1 MPTQFSSEKIG
12 FELSTLTSFAPA
24 KARNKTPFRI
34 AILADFSGRD
44 NRGLG
49 DVGLSLAS
57 GRLVPVDVDNFD
69 ELPAKLGT
77 EIHIPIGGE
86 DGPRIAI
93 RFCELDDFHPDRI
106 FDRLE
111 VFQKLKE
118 ARKRLQ
124 DPTTFAEA
132 ASEVRSWAAG
142 EPDKVQAKAAE
153 VQSKQAELKES
164 DSDTV
169 ERLLGKRPKASAKQ
183 FVDLDTLIHE
193 VVKPYI
199 VPAPHPQQAEIVA
212 QVDQAISGQMRAIL
226 HHPDFKGLEA
236 AWRNLH
242 FLVNQVETDENL
254 KLYVGDIS
262 KAEIAADLVPAHREQ
277 DQLQSTGTYRLLVE
291 SRGAGIDMQNAEP
304 WAIMVGCYSFDKT
317 KEDVDLLRRLA
328 KVAQAAR
335 APFLTAAS
343 SHFAGCESIALTPD
357 PDKWQWQTDPMAE
370 QRWQELRKSP
380 EAASIGLALPRLLL
394 RLPYGK
400 DTEPIDRFDFE
411 ELSCA
416 TPERDGQAHD
426 HEQYLWGNSAI
437 VCACLLAEA
446 FHRSGWSLTGELQAV
461 PWGRC
466 AELTGLP
473 MHVYK
478 SDGETHVIPCAE
490 TFLTER
496 AMENLIGK
504 GLMPLLS
511 IKGRDAV
518 RIARFQSI
526 AVLRTPYGEP
536 NAPLAGLWR

>member
-24 KARNKTPFRI
+24 KVRNKIPFRI

-57 GRLVPVDVDNFD
+57 GRLVPVDVDNFE
-69 ELPAKLGT
+69 ELPARLGT

-132 ASEVRSWAAG
+132 ASEVRSWVTG
-142 EPDKVQAKAAE
+142 EPDKGQAKEAE
-153 VQSKQAELKES
+153 VQSKQAEAKES

-199 VPAPHPQQAEIVA
+199 VPAPHPQQAELVA

-262 KAEIAADLVPAHREQ
+262 KAEIAADLASA

-291 SRGAGIDMQNAEP
+291 SRHAGIDMQNAEP

-317 KEDVDLLRRLA
+317 KEDVDLLRRFA

-335 APFLTAAS
+335 APFLAAAS

-400 DTEPIDRFDFE
+400 DTEPIDQFDFE
-411 ELSCA
+411 ELSCG
-416 TPERDGQAHD
+416 TD

-446 FHRSGWSLTGELQAV
+446 FHRSGWSLTGELQQ
-461 PWGRC
+461 
-466 AELTGLP
+466 ELTGLP

-526 AVLRTPYGEP
+526 AEP